1 MHQEREGDAV
11 LSIAR
16 RPVTMIEASA
26 LSKTFGA
33 VKAVRDVSLRA
44 PDGRITGLLGPN
56 GAGKSTTLRILY
68 TVLKPDTGDALIDG
82 TSVVNEPLEA
92 RRRMGVLPHAAGIYQ
107 HLSARENILYYG
119 ALHGLPRAERERRA
133 DELIQLLE
141 MRDFALRPAKKLSQG
156 QRMKTALARA
166 LIHGPRNILLDEPTN
181 GLDVMAV
188 RNLRTLLVK
197 LRDEGHCILFS
208 SHVMQ
213 EVAALCD
220 EVVVIARGN
229 VVASGTPEEIRART
243 GKENVFVAFVQLI
256 GTGEGLE

>member
-1 MHQEREGDAV
+1 
-11 LSIAR
+11 
-16 RPVTMIEASA
+16 MIEARE

-68 TVLKPDTGDALIDG
+68 TVLRPDTGDALIDG
-82 TSVVNEPLEA
+82 TSVVEAPLEA
-92 RRRMGVLPHAAGIYQ
+92 RRRIGVLPHAAGIYQ
-107 HLSARENILYYG
+107 HLTARENILYYG
-119 ALHGLPRAERERRA
+119 ALHGLARAERARRA
-133 DELIQLLE
+133 DELIEQLE
-141 MRDFALRPAKKLSQG
+141 MRDFATRPAKKLSQG

-166 LIHGPRNILLDEPTN
+166 LVHRPRNVLLDEPTN

-188 RNLRTLLVK
+188 RSLRLLLVK
-197 LRDEGHCILFS
+197 LRDEGHCVLFS

-220 EVVVIARGN
+220 EVVVIARGG
-229 VVASGTPEEIRART
+229 VVAAGTPAQLRERT
-243 GKENVFVAFVQLI
+243 GQENLEEAFVQLI
-256 GTGEGLE
+256 GTNEGLE